1 MTYTALAI
9 LFMLVSAGVG
19 AWGSARVAQPWVAAG
34 LAAAMVV
41 AQFAVLASR

>member
-9 LFMLVSAGVG
+9 LFMLVCVGVG
-19 AWGSARVAQPWVAAG
+19 AWGGARVAQPWFAAG